1 MRIFLMGASP
11 RLDTPRPDTWTK
23 RLAATG
29 GNSGNQVIA
38 YGLLK
43 TLAYDSV
50 SWDHSRGPDYVNKN
64 FDHIVIAAA
73 NFLFESFDFGGMA
86 NFLDRTNLPL
96 SIVGLGAQSNDYS
109 SEVKLMPGTERL
121 LSIVAERAPLI
132 GVRGDFTGS
141 VLMRRGIKNF
151 QVTGCPSFYMSKNA
165 GLHFRYNPDRENLKV
180 AINASRDVLKHTFDK
195 DVMWKVIRRLVSE
208 AVRHDALFVAQTEAQ
223 EITLADEP
231 GSAAATG
238 ACNTLANLFAGVADD
253 GKLKNWF
260 QSKMRIYWDVDDW
273 LEEMRTVDFV
283 VGTRFHGG
291 MVGLQ
296 AGAPTVVISH
306 DTRVS
311 EMCSFFH
318 VPQVDIR
325 ELDEFDLPSLMLT
338 FDPGMLKARY
348 DVLLPRYRDFLLTN
362 GLVPAW

>member
-1 MRIFLMGASP
+1 MGASP
-11 RLDTPRPDTWTK
+11 SLGTPRPDTWTK

-50 SWDHSRGPDYVNKN
+50 SWDHSRGPEYVNAN

-73 NFLFESFDFGGMA
+73 NFLFEAFDFGGMA
-86 NFLDRTNLPL
+86 NFIERTNLPL
-96 SIVGLGAQSNDYS
+96 SIIGLGAQSNDYS
-109 SEVKLMPGTERL
+109 SDVKLLPGTERF
-121 LSIVAERAPLI
+121 LSLVAERAARI

-141 VLMRRGIKNF
+141 VLTKRGIKNF
-151 QVTGCPSFYMSKNA
+151 QVTGCPSFYMSRNA
-165 GLHFRYNPDRENLKV
+165 GLHFRCNAGEKNLKV

-195 DVMWKVIRRLVSE
+195 DVMWRVIRRLVSE
-208 AVRHDALFVAQTEAQ
+208 AVQYDALFVAQTEAQ
-223 EITLADEP
+223 EITLADEQ
-231 GSAAATG
+231 GGAAALN
-238 ACNTLANLFAGVADD
+238 ACNALASLFAGVADD
-253 GKLKNWF
+253 RKLRSWLRTR
-260 QSKMRIYWDVDDW
+260 MRIYWDVDDW
-273 LEEMRTVDFV
+273 LDEMRTVDFV

-311 EMCSFFH
+311 EMCEFFH

-325 ELDEFDLPSLMLT
+325 ELDEFDIPSLLLT
-338 FDPGMLKARY
+338 FDPTKVKARY
-348 DVLLPRYRDFLLTN
+348 DALLPHYRDFLLAN